1 MIIIKPIVICGNPKF
16 DRLVIDC
23 NFAAMA
29 YMDKNINEQYI
40 STERK
45 KVMSKIMI
53 ASDIHGS
60 AYYCRLM
67 LDRFKEENAE
77 RLVLLGDILYH
88 GPRNDLPKEYAP
100 KEVIA
105 MLNPLRNKIIC
116 VRGNCDTE
124 VDQMVLDF
132 NVLCEQAYVNFN
144 GCSIVLAHGHKL
156 DEKNIP
162 ALNDGDILLCGHTHV
177 PKCEKREGYVY
188 MNPGSVSIPKENSA
202 HSYMILDD
210 KFYWK
215 DLDGNVYMEQK
226 Y

>member
-1 MIIIKPIVICGNPKF
+1 
-16 DRLVIDC
+16 
-23 NFAAMA
+23 
-29 YMDKNINEQYI
+29 
-40 STERK
+40 
-45 KVMSKIMI
+45 MSKIMI

-88 GPRNDLPKEYAP
+88 GPRNDLTKEYAP

-144 GCSIVLAHGHKL
+144 GRSIVLAHGHKL

-162 ALNDGDILLCGHTHV
+162 ALNDGDILLCGHTLV
-177 PKCEKREGYVY
+177 PKCEKRDVYIY